1 MLRELAGV
9 LLWTPRREVWL
20 HVTTIVEKASS
31 FLGST
36 GNILYRVPA
45 AGVVPSHLQH
55 THCDS
60 RGEAGRRQDFL
71 LNGVLRKIS

>member
-1 MLRELAGV
+1 MLRELAEG
-9 LLWTPRREVWL
+9 LLWTPRREDWL
-20 HVTTIVEKASS
+20 HVTTVVEKTSC

-36 GNILYRVPA
+36 GNTSYRVPA
-45 AGVVPSHLQH
+45 TGVVPSHLQH

-60 RGEAGRRQDFL
+60 CGEAGRRQDFL